1 MSKYNVSAVRIENG
15 VISSDFYGKTESIK
29 GFFADKNAAVEV
41 FKVVGWKFSSIYL
54 THGTQE
60 NGEGWAFFK

>member
-15 VISSDFYGKTESIK
+15 IISTEFFGKTESIK
-29 GFFADKNAAVEV
+29 GFFADKKEAIEV
-41 FKVVGWKFSSIYL
+41 FRVVGWKFKRIYI
-54 THGTQE
+54 THGNQE